1 MSEIKPQIP
10 CFVVTSPILR
20 LMHSECCCS
29 FYILH
34 PILKLPDRGQIVFSS
49 TGEGAHGGLLG
60 EYTYD
65 SVNNRYVQSNSEI
78 SHEEYEPK
86 YLFRNEEHE
95 DWLIGSEHD
104 EEGWLWNR
112 NPSQEVPESDW
123 EIFDG
128 EEWNV
133 DPDLKVS
140 KGALKPEL
148 ESLALDL
155 SYKLT
160 PKMWNGHPI
169 YQNGDGSVLHMASD
183 GYWSVSDRLGEHSI
197 RGLPGRLCPSESD
210 TWEYWDG

>member
-1 MSEIKPQIP
+1 M
-10 CFVVTSPILR
+10 L
-20 LMHSECCCS
+20 
-29 FYILH
+29 
-34 PILKLPDRGQIVFSS
+34 SS
-49 TGEGAHGGLLG
+49 TGDGAYGGLLG

-86 YLFRNEEHE
+86 YLFRNEEHG
-95 DWLIGSEHD
+95 DWLIGSEDD
-104 EEGWLWNR
+104 EEGWLWNG
-112 NPSQEVPESDW
+112 NPSHEVPESNW
-123 EIFDG
+123 QVFDG

-140 KGALKPEL
+140 KGALKPCSGIRIFGLGPVVQEQVDYL
-148 ESLALDL
+148 GV
-155 SYKLT
+155 YKLT

-210 TWEYWDG
+210 TWEYWDGSKTQPAEVLVESL